1 MMMVVEVDAP
11 ANNGR
16 VLGRWSEIPK
26 LPAWTLFVN
35 VLLSWP
41 VSIRV
46 NWLYCKDHIQLPLPA
61 YIQSKVDSLNTYLS
75 ESEYIKSKLEYIK
88 SKLESLKT
96 DLSEYIQPKL
106 VSLKTY
112 VPEYIKS
119 KLKSLKTYLSSVD
132 LSSLISKYW
141 YILAAASPVFF
152 LICFLVY
159 GSFSRTGF
167 GTVIF
172 TQFIISLMLLLC
184 SIIYAIWF
192 HFLKKI
198 FQVEG
203 NPYIIMFTTYNFLL
217 LYNSISSLVS
227 FLYKCF
233 F

>member
-1 MMMVVEVDAP
+1 MVVEVDAP

-96 DLSEYIQPKL
+96 DLS
-106 VSLKTY
+106 
-112 VPEYIKS
+112 EYIKS

-233 F
+233 FLILNMS